1 MTTTEGLLDLSLLN
15 LATAASLARN
25 AILTTLAAN
34 NDPWAPAAQ
43 LLRHLDALEHA
54 LRDYDEAGALQEAS
68 R

>member
-25 AILTTLAAN
+25 AILSTLPAD
-34 NDPWAPAAQ
+34 NDPWTPAAQ

-54 LRDYDEAGALQEAS
+54 LRDYDQTSGPQEAH